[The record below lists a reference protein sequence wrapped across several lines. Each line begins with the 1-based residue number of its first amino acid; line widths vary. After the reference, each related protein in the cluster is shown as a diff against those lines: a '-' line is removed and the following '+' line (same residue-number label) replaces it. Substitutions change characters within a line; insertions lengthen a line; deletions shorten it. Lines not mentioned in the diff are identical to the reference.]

1 MSYTA
6 REKKQQLTP
15 DGKWWPLNP
24 YDPRFLKP
32 AITTPWLLIRE

>member
-6 REKKQQLTP
+6 GEKKQQLTP

-24 YDPRFLKP
+24 YNPSFSKP
-32 AITTPWLLIRE
+32 VTNHAMAAH